1 MNNTTNY
8 IGKQRNCKSI
18 LLQIV
23 GTYNGMY
30 EKHYSFGKYVYVFNI
45 VSIALHFARSLYSL
59 MIL

>member
-18 LLQIV
+18 LLQFV
-23 GTYNGMY
+23 GTYNGKY

-45 VSIALHFARSLYSL
+45 DSTA
-59 MIL
+59 